1 MHFFSKIFGQF
12 KKKQYFC
19 RRFRPRGGYSPFRRR
34 QNSPIDGDF
43 ALGAVNRIAP
53 SGGGQFPRLTGTL
66 PGAIV

>member
-1 MHFFSKIFGQF
+1 MHFFAKKFGQF

-19 RRFRPRGGYSPFRRR
+19 SAFRSKDVF
-34 QNSPIDGDF
+34 
-43 ALGAVNRIAP
+43 AP

>member
-1 MHFFSKIFGQF
+1 MHFFVKKFGHV

-19 RRFRPRGGYSPFRRR
+19 SAFRSKDVF
-34 QNSPIDGDF
+34 
-43 ALGAVNRIAP
+43 AP